1 MDSTWVCTV
10 MMLKVVFSITCSQ
23 RVAERPGSEPKAQGA
38 QIMEIDEIH
47 ESLQNNLE
55 APKSMF
61 HNVSM
66 FINVA
71 A

>member
-1 MDSTWVCTV
+1 

-47 ESLQNNLE
+47 ESLQGPTKQLGGS
-55 APKSMF
+55 AV
-61 HNVSM
+61 NVSM

-71 A
+71 T

>member
-1 MDSTWVCTV
+1 

-47 ESLQNNLE
+47 AYKTTWRL
-55 APKSMF
+55 
-61 HNVSM
+61 
-66 FINVA
+66 
-71 A
+71 